1 VESDGVEGIGKA
13 LLTAGLVIAAVGA
26 ALLVVGKVPFLGRL
40 PGDVTVER
48 PGFTFHLLL
57 GTSLLLSAIVS
68 LILWL
73 LRR

>member
-1 VESDGVEGIGKA
+1 MEGIGKT
-13 LLTAGLVIAAVGA
+13 LLVIGLVLAAAGA
-26 ALLVVGKVPFLGRL
+26 VLLLLGKTPFLGRL

-48 PGFTFHLLL
+48 PGFTIHLLL
-57 GTSLLLSAIVS
+57 GTSLLLSAVVS